1 MLGSVCLLLFG
12 LVSGATTYT
21 KKVEIPSAG
30 AVTTFEG
37 DTWLDFRVS
46 GDNGNGACIDVWD
59 SGTVTVIDCCFWRCG
74 ANEDLRGGGLIYL
87 TSGQLNMTGCWIE
100 NCTCKF
106 WGIVSIMKGS
116 SKLDLYDTRFI
127 DCKTRRFNW
136 VNNGGWRNASIVL
149 VQDPSP
155 PIDVS
160 ITHCEF
166 SKCKICDW
174 TRNGAPSPSTYDA
187 VIKMKN
193 VQSLTFN
200 DNTFT
205 WFPEDQQDNWRSTC
219 LIECDFAQADTDFLM
234 ERCYCQN
241 TTFLKG
247 LLILDGIRSI
257 TYRDVD
263 FADIQCGND
272 SAVVGFLPAL
282 EDRKDKDGVI
292 TLENCKFR
300 VLTEGGVRRTQTT
313 GAFISAQ
320 KQREVSMKNCQFSKC
335 RCLNPVFL
343 DFEEVTTVTLDNC
356 LFNNVKFNDS
366 ESLVSLVATSQ
377 CGTANF
383 KDISFNLPAISDERA
398 SLSFDFGSYNFDS
411 CIFVVDG
418 TDEKG
423 QLKFTQVTSAYFD
436 GCQFNLSDINES
448 IGVEN
453 PMLAFHGNGNTAT
466 LDFYNC
472 CFSHDFAGA
481 TDYTGPLY
489 LDLTGYGTV
498 TFKQGVCF
506 DVSRQEEALK
516 HEKSVTV
523 KLDSGVENVYGDCQC
538 NVYISEPSH
547 ESLVTDPPTPPPTPV
562 PEAAK
567 TVSVGLITGVFFGL
581 LILIILLALLILFLL
596 WRRRREKSSTEE
608 EAPRDE
614 VPEETITSLNEP
626 NEGIEDGFDG
636 HTNDNPL
643 FATELTTNDVFNN
656 EFEEKGSF
664 FMDGTTA

>member
-1 MLGSVCLLLFG
+1 MLGSLCVLLFG

-21 KKVEIPSAG
+21 IKVNLKEDG
-30 AVTTFEG
+30 AVTSFVG
-37 DTWLDFRVS
+37 DTWLDFRGHPNS
-46 GDNGNGACIDVWD
+46 GNGACIDVWY
-59 SGTVTVIDCCFWRCG
+59 SGTVTVVDCCFWRCG
-74 ANEDLRGGGLIYL
+74 SNDMGGGGLIYL
-87 TSGQLNMTGCWIE
+87 ASGRLNMTDCWIE

-106 WGIVSIMKGS
+106 WGILTIIGGDS
-116 SKLDLYDTRFI
+116 SKLDVTETRFI
-127 DCKTRRFNW
+127 DCKTRGFDW
-136 VNNGGWRNASIVL
+136 GGSTGWRNASIVL
-149 VQDPSP
+149 VQEQTN

-160 ITHCEF
+160 ITRCEF

-174 TRNGAPSPSTYDA
+174 TTDKPPGKGTYDA
-187 VIKMKN
+187 VIKL
-193 VQSLTFN
+193 QSVHTLEFT

-219 LIECDFAQADTDFLM
+219 LVECFFAQEDTDFVM
-234 ERCYCQN
+234 ERCYIQN
-241 TTFLKG
+241 TTFSKG
-247 LLILDGIRSI
+247 LLQLEGIRSI

-263 FADIQCGND
+263 IADVQCGNED
-272 SAVVGFLPAL
+272 AVVGFLPELAS
-282 EDRKDKDGVI
+282 RKKDGVI

-300 VLTEGGVRRTQTT
+300 VLTEGGERRTSTT
-313 GAFISAQ
+313 GSFIAAQ
-320 KQREVSMKNCQFSKC
+320 TQYEVAMKNCQFSKC
-335 RCLNPVFL
+335 HCRSPVFL
-343 DFEEVTTVTLDNC
+343 DFEDVTTVTLDDC
-356 LFNNVKFNDS
+356 LFNNIQFNDT
-366 ESLVSLVATSQ
+366 EGLVSLVATSQ
-377 CGTANF
+377 CGTAKF
-383 KDISFNLPAISDERA
+383 KNISFHLPAISAERA
-398 SLSFDFGSYNFDS
+398 GLSFDFGSYEFYD

-418 TDEKG
+418 AEEKG
-423 QLKFTQVTSAYFD
+423 QLKFTQVTSASFD

-448 IGVEN
+448 IGVDG
-453 PMLAFHGNGNTAT
+453 PMLAFHGNGDRAT

-472 CFSHDFAGA
+472 CFSHDIAGA
-481 TDYTGPLY
+481 SDYEGPLY

-498 TFKQGVCF
+498 TFKLGVCF
-506 DVSRQEEALK
+506 DVSSQERALRK
-516 HEKSVTV
+516 EDSVVV

-538 NVYISEPSH
+538 NVSISEPSH

-567 TVSVGLITGVFFGL
+567 SVSVGLITGVFFGL

-614 VPEETITSLNEP
+614 VPEETITSLNDH
-626 NEGIEDGFDG
+626 EGVDDNFDA

-664 FMDGTTA
+664 FMDGTTD